1 MGQWVWTAFAGLVV
15 AGGAAVANA
24 QEREEEQLKDAEG
37 KPLSTWGDSDHKSY
51 LIPALEI
58 VGFNY
63 LLNLYDRN
71 FNKEDVY
78 RTHWDTIRKNL
89 GRGWIIDNDPFA
101 TNQILHPYH
110 GSMSHG
116 FARSSGLGYWE
127 ALPYDLGGSYL
138 WEVAGET
145 GPPSAN
151 DIITTTIGGS
161 FLGEALFRMASL
173 VLEKGGEKPGFTREL
188 GAALISPPTGF
199 NRLVFGERFDGV
211 FLSRDVPTLTRFG
224 IGARRNAH
232 LNDVDAV
239 TDNISRD
246 ALVANFALTYGHPG
260 KEGYEYTKPFD
271 YFQIEAAATSSSGS
285 LPESV
290 MTRGFL
296 YGSTYKWGEDYRGIW
311 GLYGVYDYMS
321 PDVFSVSSTALC
333 FGTTAQC
340 RISKAVTGQGTILA
354 GLGWSAVG
362 TIADAEEDRDFHY
375 GYSPQGLL
383 ALRFIFDD
391 VAMLD
396 MSGRE
401 YYIGKLGSHDDSVR
415 ENVLRF
421 QVQLTVR
428 VYAHH
433 ALGIQFVSTV
443 RNSSTFD
450 VEGGLEGVGALSLFY
465 SYIGDT
471 DLGALR

>member
-1 MGQWVWTAFAGLVV
+1 LRHLVGTVSACLAIAGWA
-15 AGGAAVANA
+15 AGAGA
-24 QEREEEQLKDAEG
+24 QQDEEPPKDPEG
-37 KPLSTWGDSDHKSY
+37 KPLSTWGDSKRKSY
-51 LIPALEI
+51 LVPALEI
-58 VGFNY
+58 AGFNY

-71 FNKEDVY
+71 FQEEDVY

-89 GRGWIIDNDPFA
+89 GRGWIIDKDPFA
-101 TNQILHPYH
+101 TNQILHPYQ
-110 GSMSHG
+110 GSLSHG

-127 ALPYDLGGSYL
+127 ALPYDLGGSAL

-173 VLEKGGEKPGFTREL
+173 VLEKGGEDPGFGREL
-188 GAALISPPTGF
+188 SAALISPPTGF
-199 NRLVFGERFDGV
+199 NRLVFGDRFDGV

-224 IGARRNAH
+224 FGARRNAH
-232 LNDVDAV
+232 LKDVDAV

-246 ALVANFALTYGHPG
+246 EIVANFAFSYGHPG
-260 KEGYEYTKPFD
+260 KEGYEYARPFD
-271 YFQIEAAATSSSGS
+271 YFQIEAAATTGSGS

-296 YGSTYKWGEDYRGIW
+296 YGSTYKWGDDYRGIW
-311 GLYGVYDYMS
+311 GLYGVYDYIS

-333 FGTTAQC
+333 FGTTGQW
-340 RISKAVTGQGTILA
+340 RLSKAVTGQGTILA
-354 GLGWSAVG
+354 GMGWSAVG

-375 GYSPQGLL
+375 GYSPQALL

-396 MSGRE
+396 LSGRD
-401 YYIGKLGSHDDSVR
+401 YYIGRLGSHDDSVR
-415 ENVLRF
+415 ENVLRT

-428 VYAHH
+428 VYGHH
-433 ALGIQFVSTV
+433 AVGVQFVSTV

-450 VEGGLEGVGALSLFY
+450 IGGSLEAVGALGLFY
-465 SYIGDT
+465 TYIGDT
-471 DLGALR
+471 DLGAVR